1 MKRIFTLLI
10 ASLFINVLSAAA
22 PIDVTFTWTGAAGD
36 NNWNTPSNWSSSPD
50 YSACSMW
57 PRNHDPFSTVGGCP
71 SSGTSIVAKIV
82 FNGSATVN
90 VPATTVGT
98 FVNSINI
105 NSGTVQLQCLTPGSN
120 IFALQTNTTGGLT
133 VNLGAT
139 LKIGGNA
146 VGLQFLSNSSNLTN
160 TINGTLWVEGLA
172 SDFANR
178 TDFGKVNG
186 ANVVTTVNG
195 TIKATGDRT
204 NVSGWNSNALIFN
217 SGSKYSH
224 EKNGGTIPE
233 ANYKSGSMLLVK
245 GIVSTFPQFPT
256 NTFILDG
263 NIEWDCPSQAVPDG
277 SSYWSVP
284 GGITS
289 MSGTITMLSGYFVLR
304 GTGLVNGITF
314 GNFVISGGELRLIPA
329 ANATNNFVNNITI
342 TSGRLGLNFN
352 TFSIFELAIQAN
364 GTVNQSG
371 GTIDLSGGLGKGILK
386 VAGGF
391 TQTAGVLTE
400 SASSVGSSLVFTGS
414 NAQSP
419 IFAAGGLTG
428 NDLSIEINKPSNN
441 VTLVNN
447 ISIPK
452 DLILTSGNLILGS
465 NNLTVNNLATG
476 GKATSHVVTNSTG
489 TLTIKAVDGSGKN
502 FPVGIST
509 SSYDPVNIVNAD
521 FKIDFSVS
529 VKDVITAGVPSSY
542 VTVIPRQ
549 WEIVSTSASATLA
562 FTPGTGSASS
572 AQIGHYVGG
581 AWVFTPSTTPS
592 APYTAAFTSFSPF
605 IIASQV
611 LPVALVSFTGKKM
624 GNVNVLNWQ
633 TASEKNNSHFDI
645 ERSNNGENNWTKIGM
660 VKGNGNS
667 IVTQNYSF
675 SDNTPLSISYYRLKQ
690 IDFDGTFDYSNI
702 VSVIGKT
709 GKFNIASVAPN
720 PTNETST
727 ILFESTKNENVS
739 LTLTDVSGRIILTQ
753 NLSATEGVNTLNV
766 NMSVLNNGLYIM
778 SLRNSEQVLIQKLI
792 KQ

>member
-10 ASLFINVLSAAA
+10 ACLFINFLSAAA

-105 NSGTVQLQCLTPGSN
+105 NSGTVQLQCLTSGSN

-352 TFSIFELAIQAN
+352 TFSVFELAIQAN
-364 GTVNQSG
+364 GNVSQSG
-371 GTIDLSGGLGKGILK
+371 GTLDLSGGLGKGILK
-386 VAGGF
+386 VAGTF
-391 TQTAGVLTE
+391 EQTGGVLTE
-400 SASSVGSSLVFTGS
+400 SASSVGSTLVFTGG
-414 NAQSP
+414 NAQQAT
-419 IFAAGGLTG
+419 FAANGLTG
-428 NDLSIEINKPSNN
+428 NELNVEINKSSNH
-441 VTLVNN
+441 VLLLTTLT
-447 ISIPK
+447 IPRN
-452 DLILTSGNLILGS
+452 LILTSNCIKLGGN
-465 NNLTVNNLATG
+465 NVVVNNLVTG
-476 GKATSHVVTNSTG
+476 GSATSHVVTDGIG
-489 TLTIKAVDGSGKN
+489 TLKILGVDAVGKN
-502 FPVGIST
+502 FPTGVTTT
-509 SSYDPVNIVNAD
+509 SFDPVNIKNTTGIND
-521 FKIDFSVS
+521 FAVSVS
-529 VKDVITAGVPSSY
+529 SAITAGVPSTY
-542 VTVIPRQ
+542 TNIIPRQ
-549 WEIVSTSASATLA
+549 WEIISTSASATLA
-562 FTPGTGSASS
+562 LTPGTGVAGSPD
-572 AQIGHYVGG
+572 IGHYIGG
-581 AWVFTPSTTPS
+581 AWVFTASSTASPT
-592 APYTAAFTSFSPF
+592 YTGTFTSFSPF
-605 IIASQV
+605 IIAGQV
-611 LPVALVSFTGKKM
+611 LPVELISFTVKKA
-624 GNVNVLNWQ
+624 GSVNALYWQ
-633 TASEKNNSHFDI
+633 TASEKNNSHFDV
-645 ERSNNGENNWTKIGM
+645 ERSNNGQTNWTNMGM

-667 IVTQNYSF
+667 LVTQNYSF

-690 IDFDGTFDYSNI
+690 VDNDGNFSYSNV
-702 VSVIGKT
+702 VSVVDKK

-727 ILFESTKNENVS
+727 ILFESAKNENV
-739 LTLTDVSGRIILTQ
+739 LVTLTDVSGRVILTQ
-753 NLSATEGVNTLNV
+753 NAVATEGVNALNF
-766 NMSVLNNGLYIM
+766 NMSSLSNGLYIIRL
-778 SLRNSEQVLIQKLI
+778 SNNEQVLTQKLI
-792 KQ
+792 KE